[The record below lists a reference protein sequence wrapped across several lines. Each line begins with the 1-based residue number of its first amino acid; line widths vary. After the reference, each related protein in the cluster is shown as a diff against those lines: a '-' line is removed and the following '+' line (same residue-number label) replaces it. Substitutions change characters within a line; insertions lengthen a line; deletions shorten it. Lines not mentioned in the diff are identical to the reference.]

1 MNASTARLKIN
12 NLYCEYI
19 NMPPKRKVGES
30 CSENKECVNKNC
42 VQGNCTRKS
51 YKTKK
56 SFSITMKKTAKKSP
70 SRSARENIDLFI
82 KNGIHYLDDLKQKE
96 LTAMIQS
103 ANEAFHE
110 KGEPIMED
118 DAYDILREYVVKKY
132 PKNKA
137 AKEVGAVVS
146 KNKVSLPYE
155 MWSMDKIKPDT
166 NALFSWKQKYHGPYV
181 ISCKLDGVSGL
192 YTTDGDEPKLYT
204 RGDGKVGQDISHMI
218 PFLKLPS
225 LKDVVIRGEFI
236 IKRNVFEEKYK
247 DQFAN
252 PRNLV
257 AGIVNQKTTN
267 ADKYRDIDFVCY
279 ELIKYDGEM
288 DIKPYMQM
296 SLLQSM
302 EIDCVQNTL
311 LESRELTNEKLSNIL
326 QDWRTNYAYEI
337 DGIIVS
343 QDSVYERVSGNPKH
357 AFAFKMVLS
366 DQIAEAHVVDVL
378 WSASKDGYLK
388 PRVQIMPVRLG
399 GVTITYVTGFNGAFI
414 EKNIIGVGA
423 VISLIR
429 SGDVIPYIQ
438 SVIKPAS
445 QAKMPAEK
453 YVWNDSHI
461 DIMLED
467 KTQNE
472 TVLEK
477 NIAGF
482 FKQLEVDGLAI
493 GNVRK
498 MIKAGFNDVC
508 KIVHITKSEILS
520 IDGFKEKMAEKLY
533 EGIQSKVKNA
543 SIVQLAAFSNS
554 FGRGFSEKKMALIF
568 KNYPDVL
575 ISGEPEHEKIEKLS
589 KIKGL
594 ENKTAKAFVSHI
606 EDFKIFLNHCKL
618 NDKLEIR
625 PVTPKTVDS
634 SHELYEKNIVM
645 SGFRDKELENQIK
658 SVGGKIG
665 SSVNKKTFVLI
676 VKDVDES
683 SGKIEDAK
691 NHDISILLKDAFI
704 EKYF

>member
-1 MNASTARLKIN
+1 MSSKSSDKERAQGKST
-12 NLYCEYI
+12 
-19 NMPPKRKVGES
+19 
-30 CSENKECVNKNC
+30 
-42 VQGNCTRKS
+42 QKS
-51 YKTKK
+51 YKPKK

-96 LTAMIQS
+96 LTAMIQT

-110 KGEPIMED
+110 KGEPIMDD

-166 NALFSWKQKYHGPYV
+166 NALVSWKQKYHGPYV

-288 DIKPYMQM
+288 NIKPSMQM

-343 QDSVYERVSGNPKH
+343 QDSVYQRVSGNPKH

-568 KNYPDVL
+568 ENYPDVL
-575 ISGEPEHEKIEKLS
+575 ISGEPEHEKIGKLS
-589 KIKGL
+589 EIKGL

-618 NDKLEIR
+618 NDKLEMR

-691 NHDISILLKDAFI
+691 KHQISILLKDAFI
-704 EKYF
+704 GKYL

>member
-1 MNASTARLKIN
+1 MG
-12 NLYCEYI
+12 C
-19 NMPPKRKVGES
+19 
-30 CSENKECVNKNC
+30 
-42 VQGNCTRKS
+42 
-51 YKTKK
+51 
-56 SFSITMKKTAKKSP
+56 
-70 SRSARENIDLFI
+70 
-82 KNGIHYLDDLKQKE
+82 
-96 LTAMIQS
+96 
-103 ANEAFHE
+103 
-110 KGEPIMED
+110 
-118 DAYDILREYVVKKY
+118 
-132 PKNKA
+132 
-137 AKEVGAVVS
+137 
-146 KNKVSLPYE
+146 
-155 MWSMDKIKPDT
+155 
-166 NALFSWKQKYHGPYV
+166 
-181 ISCKLDGVSGL
+181 
-192 YTTDGDEPKLYT
+192 
-204 RGDGKVGQDISHMI
+204 
-218 PFLKLPS
+218 
-225 LKDVVIRGEFI
+225 
-236 IKRNVFEEKYK
+236 
-247 DQFAN
+247 
-252 PRNLV
+252 
-257 AGIVNQKTTN
+257 
-267 ADKYRDIDFVCY
+267 
-279 ELIKYDGEM
+279 
-288 DIKPYMQM
+288 
-296 SLLQSM
+296 
-302 EIDCVQNTL
+302 
-311 LESRELTNEKLSNIL
+311 
-326 QDWRTNYAYEI
+326 
-337 DGIIVS
+337 
-343 QDSVYERVSGNPKH
+343 
-357 AFAFKMVLS
+357 
-366 DQIAEAHVVDVL
+366 
-378 WSASKDGYLK
+378 
-388 PRVQIMPVRLG
+388 
-399 GVTITYVTGFNGAFI
+399 VTITYVTGFNGSFI

-467 KTQNE
+467 ITQNE

-533 EGIQSKVKNA
+533 EGIQTKVKNA

-568 KNYPDVL
+568 ENYPDVL
-575 ISGEPEHEKIEKLS
+575 MSGEPEHEKIEKLS

-606 EDFKIFLNHCKL
+606 DDFKIFLNHCKL

-691 NHDISILLKDAFI
+691 KHDISILLKDAFI

>member
-1 MNASTARLKIN
+1 MSSKSSDKERAQGKST
-12 NLYCEYI
+12 
-19 NMPPKRKVGES
+19 
-30 CSENKECVNKNC
+30 
-42 VQGNCTRKS
+42 QKS
-51 YKTKK
+51 YKPKK
-56 SFSITMKKTAKKSP
+56 SFSITMKKSSKKSP

-96 LTAMIQS
+96 LTAMIQT

-110 KGEPIMED
+110 KGEPIVDD

-166 NALFSWKQKYHGPYV
+166 NALVSWKQKYHGPYV

-204 RGDGKVGQDISHMI
+204 RGDGKIGQDISHMI

-343 QDSVYERVSGNPKH
+343 QDSVYQRVSGNPKH

-414 EKNIIGVGA
+414 EKNNIGVGA

-438 SVIKPAS
+438 SVIKPAA

-568 KNYPDVL
+568 ENYPDVL

-618 NDKLEIR
+618 NDKLEMR

-645 SGFRDKELENQIK
+645 SGFRDKELENKIK

-691 NHDISILLKDAFI
+691 KHDISILLKDEFI
-704 EKYF
+704 GKYF

>member
-1 MNASTARLKIN
+1 MSSKSSDKERAQGKST
-12 NLYCEYI
+12 
-19 NMPPKRKVGES
+19 
-30 CSENKECVNKNC
+30 
-42 VQGNCTRKS
+42 QKS
-51 YKTKK
+51 YKPKK
-56 SFSITMKKTAKKSP
+56 SFSITMKKSSKKSP

-96 LTAMIQS
+96 LTAMIQT

-110 KGEPIMED
+110 KGEPLMED

-137 AKEVGAVVS
+137 AKEVGAVVF

-166 NALFSWKQKYHGPYV
+166 NALVSWKQKYHGPYV

-204 RGDGKVGQDISHMI
+204 RGDGKIGQDISHMI

-343 QDSVYERVSGNPKH
+343 QDSVYQRVSGNPKH

-414 EKNIIGVGA
+414 EKNNIGVGA

-438 SVIKPAS
+438 SVIKPAA

-568 KNYPDVL
+568 ENYPDVL

-618 NDKLEIR
+618 NDKLEMR

-645 SGFRDKELENQIK
+645 SGFRDKELENKIK

-691 NHDISILLKDAFI
+691 KHDISILLKDEFI
-704 EKYF
+704 GKYF

>member
-1 MNASTARLKIN
+1 MSSKSSDKERAQGKST
-12 NLYCEYI
+12 
-19 NMPPKRKVGES
+19 
-30 CSENKECVNKNC
+30 
-42 VQGNCTRKS
+42 QKS
-51 YKTKK
+51 YKPKK
-56 SFSITMKKTAKKSP
+56 SFSITMKKSSKKSP

-96 LTAMIQS
+96 LTSMIQT

-110 KGEPIMED
+110 KGEPIVDD

-166 NALFSWKQKYHGPYV
+166 NALVSWKQKYHGPYV

-204 RGDGKVGQDISHMI
+204 RGDGKIGQDISHMI

-343 QDSVYERVSGNPKH
+343 QDSVYQRVSGNPKH

-414 EKNIIGVGA
+414 EKNNIGVGA

-438 SVIKPAS
+438 SVIKPAA

-568 KNYPDVL
+568 ENYPDVL

-618 NDKLEIR
+618 NDKLEMR

-645 SGFRDKELENQIK
+645 SGFRDKELENKIK

-691 NHDISILLKDAFI
+691 KHDISILLKDEFI
-704 EKYF
+704 GKYF

>member
-1 MNASTARLKIN
+1 MSSKSSDKERAQGKST
-12 NLYCEYI
+12 
-19 NMPPKRKVGES
+19 
-30 CSENKECVNKNC
+30 
-42 VQGNCTRKS
+42 QKS
-51 YKTKK
+51 YKPKK
-56 SFSITMKKTAKKSP
+56 SFSITMKKSSKKSP

-96 LTAMIQS
+96 LTSMIQT

-110 KGEPIMED
+110 KGEPLMED

-137 AKEVGAVVS
+137 AKEVGAVVF

-166 NALFSWKQKYHGPYV
+166 NALVSWKQKYHGPYV

-204 RGDGKVGQDISHMI
+204 RGDGKIGQDISHMI

-343 QDSVYERVSGNPKH
+343 QDSVYQRVSGNPKH

-414 EKNIIGVGA
+414 EKNNIGVGA

-438 SVIKPAS
+438 SVIKPAA

-568 KNYPDVL
+568 ENYPDVL

-618 NDKLEIR
+618 NDKLEMR

-645 SGFRDKELENQIK
+645 SGFRDKELENKIK

-691 NHDISILLKDAFI
+691 KHDISILLKDEFI
-704 EKYF
+704 GKYF

>member
-1 MNASTARLKIN
+1 MSSKSSDKERAQGKST
-12 NLYCEYI
+12 
-19 NMPPKRKVGES
+19 
-30 CSENKECVNKNC
+30 
-42 VQGNCTRKS
+42 QKS
-51 YKTKK
+51 YKPKK
-56 SFSITMKKTAKKSP
+56 SFSITMKKSSKKSP

-96 LTAMIQS
+96 LTSMIQT

-110 KGEPIMED
+110 KGEPLMED

-166 NALFSWKQKYHGPYV
+166 NALVSWKQKYHGPYV

-204 RGDGKVGQDISHMI
+204 RGDGKIGQDISHMI

-343 QDSVYERVSGNPKH
+343 QDSVYQRVSGNPKH

-414 EKNIIGVGA
+414 EKNNIGVGA

-438 SVIKPAS
+438 SVIKPAA

-568 KNYPDVL
+568 ENYPDVL

-618 NDKLEIR
+618 NDKLEMR

-645 SGFRDKELENQIK
+645 SGFRDKELENKIK

-691 NHDISILLKDAFI
+691 KHDISILLKDEFI
-704 EKYF
+704 GKYF

>member
-1 MNASTARLKIN
+1 
-12 NLYCEYI
+12 
-19 NMPPKRKVGES
+19 
-30 CSENKECVNKNC
+30 
-42 VQGNCTRKS
+42 
-51 YKTKK
+51 
-56 SFSITMKKTAKKSP
+56 MKKTAKKSP

-110 KGEPIMED
+110 KGEPIMDD

-166 NALFSWKQKYHGPYV
+166 NALVSWKQKYHGPYV

-288 DIKPYMQM
+288 NIKPSMQM

-343 QDSVYERVSGNPKH
+343 QDSVYQRVSGNPKH

-568 KNYPDVL
+568 ENYPDVL
-575 ISGEPEHEKIEKLS
+575 ISGEPEHEKIGKLS
-589 KIKGL
+589 EIKGL

-618 NDKLEIR
+618 NDKLEMR

-691 NHDISILLKDAFI
+691 KHQISILLKDAFI
-704 EKYF
+704 GKYL

>member
-1 MNASTARLKIN
+1 MSSKSSDKERAQGKST
-12 NLYCEYI
+12 
-19 NMPPKRKVGES
+19 
-30 CSENKECVNKNC
+30 
-42 VQGNCTRKS
+42 QKS
-51 YKTKK
+51 YKPKK
-56 SFSITMKKTAKKSP
+56 SFSITMKKTVKKMP

-82 KNGIHYLDDLKQKE
+82 TKGIHFLDDLKQKD

-110 KGEPIMED
+110 KGEPLMED

-137 AKEVGAVVS
+137 AKEVGAVVF

-166 NALFSWKQKYHGPYV
+166 NALVSWKQKYHGPYV

-257 AGIVNQKTTN
+257 AGIVNQKTAN

-279 ELIKYDGEM
+279 ELIMHNGEM
-288 DIKPYMQM
+288 NIKPSMQM

-343 QDSVYERVSGNPKH
+343 QDSVYQRVSGNPKH

-388 PRVQIMPVRLG
+388 PRVQIMPVKLG

-414 EKNIIGVGA
+414 EKNNIGVGA

-568 KNYPDVL
+568 ENYPDVL

-594 ENKTAKAFVSHI
+594 EKKTANAFVSHI

-618 NDKLEIR
+618 NDKLEMR
-625 PVTPKTVDS
+625 PVTTKTVDS

-645 SGFRDKELENQIK
+645 SGFRDKELENKIK

-676 VKDVDES
+676 VKDVNES

-691 NHDISILLKDAFI
+691 KHDISILLKDAFI
-704 EKYF
+704 EKYL

>member
-1 MNASTARLKIN
+1 
-12 NLYCEYI
+12 
-19 NMPPKRKVGES
+19 MPPKRKVGES

>member
-1 MNASTARLKIN
+1 MSSKSSDKERAQGKST
-12 NLYCEYI
+12 
-19 NMPPKRKVGES
+19 
-30 CSENKECVNKNC
+30 
-42 VQGNCTRKS
+42 QKS
-51 YKTKK
+51 YKPKK

-110 KGEPIMED
+110 KGEPIMDD

-166 NALFSWKQKYHGPYV
+166 NALVSWKQKYHGPYV

-288 DIKPYMQM
+288 NIKPSMQM

-343 QDSVYERVSGNPKH
+343 QDSVYQRVSGNPKH

-568 KNYPDVL
+568 ENYPDVL
-575 ISGEPEHEKIEKLS
+575 ISGEPEHEKIGKLS
-589 KIKGL
+589 EIKGL

-618 NDKLEIR
+618 NDKLEMR

-691 NHDISILLKDAFI
+691 KHQISILLKDAFI
-704 EKYF
+704 GKYL

>member
-1 MNASTARLKIN
+1 MSSKSSDKERAQGKST
-12 NLYCEYI
+12 
-19 NMPPKRKVGES
+19 
-30 CSENKECVNKNC
+30 
-42 VQGNCTRKS
+42 QKS
-51 YKTKK
+51 YKPKK
-56 SFSITMKKTAKKSP
+56 SFSITMKKTSKKSP
-70 SRSARENIDLFI
+70 CRSARENIDLFI

-137 AKEVGAVVS
+137 AKEVGAVVF

-247 DQFAN
+247 EQFAN

-257 AGIVNQKTTN
+257 AGIVNQKTAN

-288 DIKPYMQM
+288 DIKPSMQM

-343 QDSVYERVSGNPKH
+343 QDSVYQRVSGNPKH
-357 AFAFKMVLS
+357 TFAFKMVLS

-445 QAKMPAEK
+445 QAKMPVEK

-568 KNYPDVL
+568 ENYPDVL
-575 ISGEPEHEKIEKLS
+575 MSGEPEHEKIEKLS

-618 NDKLEIR
+618 NDKLEMR

-691 NHDISILLKDAFI
+691 KHDISILLKDAFI